1 MEQDKNTKTP
11 LFTEEEWR
19 SRWNKMWE
27 TYEMGAP
34 PGLSE
39 AMRAM
44 RAQREAERKQAE
56 AEPQDMTPPTEPTT
70 STERDK

>member
-1 MEQDKNTKTP
+1 MEQDKNTDIPRFSMKEF
-11 LFTEEEWR
+11 LYQLENGML
-19 SRWNKMWE
+19 SD
-27 TYEMGAP
+27 GAA
-34 PGLSE
+34 PGLLE
-39 AMRAM
+39 DMRAM